1 MLMFDEGDI
10 LFFDPFI
17 FEDGTSKPKFFVVLN
32 NDNGL
37 SLLASLPTSKDHI
50 PADLDIHAGCYEYP
64 NRGVNAYV
72 FLAGET
78 VATNPLTGK
87 PFNFSKNTFIY
98 GATLNTFPVTP
109 FLQQQMNNEITIT
122 LKGKME
128 QALFDDLKRCLKNSA
143 SVKNKFKRML

>member
-1 MLMFDEGDI
+1 MFNEGDL

-17 FEDGTSKPKFFVVLN
+17 FEDGTSKPKFFVVLK

-50 PADLDIHAGCYEYP
+50 PADLDVHSGCYEYP
-64 NRGVNAYV
+64 NRGVNVYV

-78 VATNPLTGK
+78 VATDPQTGK
-87 PFNFSKNTFIY
+87 SFHFSKNTFIY
-98 GATLNTFPVTP
+98 GATLNTFPVAP
-109 FLQQQMNNEITIT
+109 FLQQQMNHETTIS

-143 SVKNKFKRML
+143 LVKNKFKKML